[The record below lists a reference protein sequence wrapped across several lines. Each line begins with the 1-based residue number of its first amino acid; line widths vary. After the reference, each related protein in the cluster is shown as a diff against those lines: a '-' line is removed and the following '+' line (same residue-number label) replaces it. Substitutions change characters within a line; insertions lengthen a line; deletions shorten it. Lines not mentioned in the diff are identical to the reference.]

1 MKISNFITSLEK
13 SGGLASTNRFVLK
26 IQLPPVLQS
35 IYGSGPR
42 LEEHIQFAIQ
52 TASIP
57 SKTLSTNSVLA
68 PGAEQKYPYAPEM
81 EDLTVSFLC
90 TRDYIER
97 AFIDDWMNT
106 IVIPSGGSFFIGYRN
121 EYSARIQLY
130 IFGNDEDTRP
140 AAWYTFHACFP
151 LSASAI
157 DLSHEEQTDVPTFE
171 VVFQIDY
178 WEQQDLRH
186 LPEEYS
192 WVESSANQTSVMSE
206 LANKGFTSEAANI
219 ENPRVAQTSVM
230 AKLANKKFNYK
241 KETLLTKRAKPQ
253 IFKIAAKAK
262 EFDKTLTSS
271 PFKQNMANY

>member
-1 MKISNFITSLEK
+1 MKISSFITSLEK
-13 SGGLASTNRFVLK
+13 SGGLASTNRFKLV
-26 IQLPPVLQS
+26 INLPPSLQTLYQS
-35 IYGSGPR
+35 SPR
-42 LEEHIQFAIQ
+42 LEKHLQFVVQ

-121 EYSARIQLY
+121 EYSAWMALQV
-130 IFGNDEDTRP
+130 FANDNSSFP
-140 AAWYTFHACFP
+140 AAVYKFNACFP
-151 LSASAI
+151 ISASAI
-157 DLSHEEQTDVPTFE
+157 DLSHEEQGDAPTFE

-178 WEQQDLRH
+178 WEQMDLAY

-192 WVESSANQTSVMSE
+192 WDEQKDQTSVMSD
-206 LANKGFTSEAANI
+206 LANKGFRAEAADI
-219 ENPRVAQTSVM
+219 ENPRATSSVM
-230 AKLANKKFNYK
+230 AKLANKNFKYDYSK
-241 KETLLTKRAKPQ
+241 KETLLKKRILPIQ
-253 IFKIAAKAK
+253 HKIVSK
-262 EFDKTLTSS
+262 EREIRSNLGQSYNTSGLG
-271 PFKQNMANY
+271 